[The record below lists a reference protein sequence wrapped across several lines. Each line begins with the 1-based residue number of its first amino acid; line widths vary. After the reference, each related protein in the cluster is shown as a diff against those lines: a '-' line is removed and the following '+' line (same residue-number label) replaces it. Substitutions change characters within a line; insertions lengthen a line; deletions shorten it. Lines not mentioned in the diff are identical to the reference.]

1 MREQGDVLR
10 QEFLVQL
17 EEKQHTL
24 LVYEKQLEQVM
35 VRVKELELIEQQYE
49 RVLVEWGM
57 LKEEHDVLVGKYA
70 EVVNRLKRT
79 SENQE
84 ESH

>member
-35 VRVKELELIEQQYE
+35 VRVKELEL
-49 RVLVEWGM
+49 V
-57 LKEEHDVLVGKYA
+57 
-70 EVVNRLKRT
+70 
-79 SENQE
+79 
-84 ESH
+84 